1 MILESPNYLLQARDL
16 TLSLLL
22 VTLLIRTSLTPQQVF
37 TEVKQSLMTFS
48 ISEGHYFL
56 KRMNK
61 YSKCT
66 MVKVQLLLD
75 RTLLDLII
83 NMEDA
88 SPLVDTP

>member
-48 ISEGHYFL
+48 ISEDHYFL

>member
-1 MILESPNYLLQARDL
+1 LILESPNYLLQARDL

-48 ISEGHYFL
+48 ISEGPYFL